1 MATEIQN
8 QLEIQLQAFEQ
19 MMDEDV
25 QNDIY
30 ETNEESDDDITITD
44 EEREELERDLIDI
57 ALQTR
62 TKNYTFVRPTTK
74 NTFRCL
80 SLC

>member
-1 MATEIQN
+1 MTTEIQN
-8 QLEIQLQAFEQ
+8 QLEIQLQVFEQ

-30 ETNEESDDDITITD
+30 EINEESDDDITPTD

-62 TKNYTFVRPTTK
+62 NKNYTFVRVTTK
-74 NTFRCL
+74 NTFRCR
-80 SLC
+80 SF